1 MIIETAYVL
10 DPKFIELAQQ
20 GLKEFEGKT
29 ALNQPTGDF
38 FYDPWILKEQFKDT
52 VWNDI
57 LSVLKVDYGEA
68 RIIILEPGES
78 YMAHADIDDRF
89 HLNLQGNNSFLIDIS
104 DQKMYPTITDSR
116 WYEMDAG
123 KIHAATNYGEIPR
136 AQLVVRKLLTKN
148 KLQKPIHVSIASAQE
163 LFDYRYK
170 FDNNIS
176 PWLNRMNKL
185 KKINN
190 FKFNK
195 EIVEFD
201 TEEESIFDLVKFDK
215 NVFAITYEF

>member
-38 FYDPWILKEQFKDT
+38 FYDPWTLKEQFKDT
-52 VWNDI
+52 VWDDI
-57 LSVLKVDYGEA
+57 LSALKVDFGEA

-78 YMAHADIDDRF
+78 YMAHSDIDDRF
-89 HLNLQGNNSFLIDIS
+89 HLNLQGNNSFLIDIL
-104 DQKMYPTITDSR
+104 DQKMYPTIADSR

-148 KLQKPIHVSIASAQE
+148 KLQKPIHVSISPSQE

-170 FDNNIS
+170 FDNSIS
-176 PWLNRMNKL
+176 PWLNKMNKL
-185 KKINN
+185 KKIGN
-190 FKFNK
+190 FKFSK

-201 TEEESIFDLVKFDK
+201 TEEELIFDLVKFDK
-215 NVFAITYEF
+215 NIFAITYEF